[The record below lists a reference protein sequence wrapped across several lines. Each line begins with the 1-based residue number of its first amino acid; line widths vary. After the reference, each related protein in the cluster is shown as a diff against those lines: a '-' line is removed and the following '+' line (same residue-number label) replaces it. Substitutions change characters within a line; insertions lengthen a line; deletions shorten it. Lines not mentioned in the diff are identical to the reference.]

1 MTTDEYRPVD
11 ERRHGFDRAVED
23 EPLTF
28 DPSAAPRAGNGVYVA
43 PSAVVTGDVV
53 LGDGASVWHN
63 AVVRGDI
70 DYIRIGRDSNVQD
83 GAVIHVTG
91 GVYPVRI
98 GDRVSLAHGAIV
110 HGCVIEDECLIGIGA
125 IVLDNATVGRGSLVA
140 AGCVVPEGMSIPPDS
155 LVAGL
160 PGKVR
165 GPLDHRQR
173 ELMSRITI
181 RYLEH
186 TKKALR
192 GEI

>member
-1 MTTDEYRPVD
+1 MNGLPD
-11 ERRHGFDRAVED
+11 GFGRAAPD

-28 DPSAAPRAGNGVYVA
+28 DPDATPRAGTGVYVA
-43 PSAVVTGDVV
+43 PSAVVRGDVV
-53 LGDGASVWHN
+53 LANGSSVWHN

-70 DYIRIGRDSNVQD
+70 DYIRIGRNSNVQD

-91 GVYPVRI
+91 GKYPVEI
-98 GDRVSLAHGAIV
+98 GNRVSLAHGALI
-110 HGCVIEDECLIGIGA
+110 HGCVIEDGCLIGIGA
-125 IVLDNATVGRGSLVA
+125 IVLDGARVGRGSLVA
-140 AGCVVPEGMSIPPDS
+140 AGCVVPEGMVVPRNS

-165 GPLDHRQR
+165 GSLDEHQQ
-173 ELMSRITI
+173 ELVARITV

>member
-1 MTTDEYRPVD
+1 VSGAGQQFPPSAEK
-11 ERRHGFDRAVED
+11 
-23 EPLTF
+23 EPLRF
-28 DPSAAPRAGNGVYVA
+28 DPQASPRAGSGVYVA

-53 LGDGASVWHN
+53 LGDESSVWHN

-70 DYIRIGRDSNVQD
+70 DYIRIGRRSNVQD

-91 GVYPVRI
+91 GIWPVRL

-110 HGCVIEDECLIGIGA
+110 HGCVIEDDCLVGIGA
-125 IVLDNATVGRGSLVA
+125 MVLDGAVLGRGSLVA
-140 AGCVVPEGMSIPPDS
+140 AGCVVPEGVRVPPGS
-155 LVAGL
+155 LIAGV

-165 GPLDHRQR
+165 GPLDGKQR
-173 ELMSRITI
+173 ELVARITS

>member
-1 MTTDEYRPVD
+1 MTMDEDNPVD
-11 ERRHGFDRAVED
+11 ERLHGFDRTVEN
-23 EPLTF
+23 ESLAF
-28 DPSAAPRAGNGVYVA
+28 DPEAKPRAGNGVYVA

-70 DYIRIGRDSNVQD
+70 DYIRIGRESNVQD

-91 GVYPVRI
+91 GICPVRI

-110 HGCVIEDECLIGIGA
+110 HGCVIEDGCLIGIGA
-125 IVLDNATVGRGSLVA
+125 IVLDHARVGKGSLVA
-140 AGCVVPEGMSIPPDS
+140 AGCVVPEGMIVPPGS

-160 PGKVR
+160 PGVIR
-165 GPLDHRQR
+165 GPLDPAQQQ
-173 ELMSRITI
+173 LVSRITE

>member
-1 MTTDEYRPVD
+1 MSGRTPV
-11 ERRHGFDRAVED
+11 
-23 EPLTF
+23 F
-28 DPSAAPRAGNGVYVA
+28 DPAARPRLGSGVYVA

-91 GVYPVRI
+91 GVHPVRI
-98 GDRVSLAHGAIV
+98 GDRVSLAHGAMV
-110 HGCVIEDECLIGIGA
+110 HGCVIEDGCLIGIGA
-125 IVLDNATVGRGSLVA
+125 MVLDGATVGRGSLVA
-140 AGCVVPEGMSIPPDS
+140 AGCVVTEGMIVPPGS

-160 PGKVR
+160 PGRIK
-165 GPLDHRQR
+165 GPLDRKQR
-173 ELMSRITI
+173 ELVSRITD

>member
-1 MTTDEYRPVD
+1 MGNVTGD
-11 ERRHGFDRAVED
+11 ERPRGFGRAAD
-23 EPLTF
+23 SEPCSF
-28 DPSAAPRAGNGVYVA
+28 DPSAAPRAGSGVYVA
-43 PSAVVTGDVV
+43 PSAVVV

-70 DYIRIGRDSNVQD
+70 DAIRVGRQSNIQD
-83 GAVIHVTG
+83 GAVLHVTG

-110 HGCVIEDECLIGIGA
+110 HGCVIEDDCLIGIGA
-125 IVLDNATVGRGSLVA
+125 IVLDGATVGRGSLVA
-140 AGCVVPEGMSIPPDS
+140 AGCVVPEGMNVPPGS

-160 PGKVR
+160 PGRVR
-165 GPLDHRQR
+165 GPLDQAQR
-173 ELMSRITI
+173 ELVTRITV

-186 TKKALR
+186 TRKALR

>member
-1 MTTDEYRPVD
+1 MVD
-11 ERRHGFDRAVED
+11 QQPMDDPRAHGFGPVAED
-23 EPLTF
+23 EPLSF
-28 DPSAAPRAGNGVYVA
+28 DAQASPRAAGGVYVA

-53 LGDGASVWHN
+53 LGQGASVWHN

-70 DYIRIGRDSNVQD
+70 DYIRIGRHSNVQD

-98 GDRVSLAHGAIV
+98 GERVSLAHGAMV
-110 HGCVIEDECLIGIGA
+110 HGCVIEDDCLIGIGA

-140 AGCVVPEGMSIPPDS
+140 AGCVVPEGMTVPPGS

-160 PGKVR
+160 PGRVR
-165 GPLDHRQR
+165 GPLDDSQRQ
-173 ELMSRITI
+173 LVSRITA

-186 TKKALR
+186 TTKALR